1 MKIKKSEPV
10 KTVLTIVLGFMVVYM
25 VTHGKWAMWTAL
37 ITGVLGLS
45 STYISQKIDG
55 LWMKLTYVLSLIM
68 PNVLLSVVFFVFLLP
83 VSLLQKLL
91 GKKDAM
97 MLKSGYKT
105 TFVATDRSFEK
116 GGFEKPW

>member
-45 STYISQKIDG
+45 STYISQKIDW